1 VIRWLTRRSRSAQVS
16 GTTDRPRSQAR
27 TPFDLSTYSSAPK
40 LYKVRDGALHPSGG
54 MTKRDEVDHE
64 RGARLS
70 EIIET
75 RSHSLQHTLPGT
87 WREAGAWPR
96 EKPPRRPIRCLI
108 GK

>member
-1 VIRWLTRRSRSAQVS
+1 
-16 GTTDRPRSQAR
+16 
-27 TPFDLSTYSSAPK
+27 
-40 LYKVRDGALHPSGG
+40 